1 MLRLAETR
9 ARVEEF
15 LRRNS
20 LARSACH
27 HRLPTSSLAPGDD
40 ADAGRVRD
48 RGYRSSLV
56 RVRRTVS
63 TTSTMQALSARVA
76 IAPASA
82 RLSTRTRARKARP
95 VRSLARDRSFRSRK
109 KTRTRYPSRRVGRRQ
124 MIDFVPF
131 LPRALL
137 TPPPPHPPPRRP
149 PSSPATP
156 RQATRA
162 VTTTAG
168 IPIHIE
174 YCEK

>member
-1 MLRLAETR
+1 
-9 ARVEEF
+9 
-15 LRRNS
+15 
-20 LARSACH
+20 
-27 HRLPTSSLAPGDD
+27 
-40 ADAGRVRD
+40 
-48 RGYRSSLV
+48 
-56 RVRRTVS
+56 
-63 TTSTMQALSARVA
+63 
-76 IAPASA
+76 
-82 RLSTRTRARKARP
+82 
-95 VRSLARDRSFRSRK
+95 
-109 KTRTRYPSRRVGRRQ
+109 

-137 TPPPPHPPPRRP
+137 TPPPPHPPPPPPPTSLLPLPSLLRSLNLAYNGLGKEGAAALGEAVAAAAPSLTARRP